1 MGTGNIISIMDE
13 LKRVSKESKMFRN
26 EISTI
31 PMVLIIFCVGG
42 LTISSC
48 AVSNQEAIKTR
59 TDLSVQEMVRAEQ
72 APLTQ
77 HPVAIEPLPNQK
89 TDPQAKSVVEQPQPV
104 NLSPA
109 PISADIPRK
118 SDEST
123 KSAGAVNAPAPIISS
138 DLSKKSETVKK
149 QPVQNPAIVN
159 PRDERRVREAET
171 ERDIMEE
178 ALLLL
183 DESQKYWVNGELED
197 ALQMLDQAYALLLD
211 TNGNPDIM
219 RQKDDLRL
227 MISKRL
233 LAIYNSHQSVAKGK
247 RGEIPIVTNADVE
260 KEIRLFQTVERD
272 FFVSSYQR
280 SRIYRPVIL
289 RELKKAGLPE
299 ELSWLPLVES
309 GYKISAL
316 SSARALGLWQFIP
329 STGYKYGMNRDD
341 WVDERMDVEK
351 STRAAIDYFKD
362 LHAMFG
368 DWLTVL
374 AGYNCGEGRV
384 MRTIASQHINYLD
397 RFWDLYQRLPNETA
411 RYVPR
416 FVATLLIVR
425 DPQKYGIDL
434 GPGDPKTDILSYEVA
449 EINRSMRLQDIA
461 QKLETPEETL
471 YILNAELRHRM
482 TPDRPYKLKVP
493 VEKAELL
500 LKMVSDIPLG
510 EKPHLSFQ
518 AVRGVFIKHKVRQG
532 ETLATIA
539 EKYKTSAEAIRSA
552 NRLTKKRLVVGQ
564 RLNVPIRSTKASG
577 GPAEKAT
584 KSGKAM
590 NHQVQKGDTLAS
602 LSRKYGIPVAEIR
615 KVNNLQN
622 DNLKIGQTLQLTT
635 KNEEETQANERK
647 KAVTPGKKEK
657 AKPGTKPVPGK
668 VPESTAAKQYTVK
681 KGDSLNQ
688 IARENNIPLDRLLKL
703 NRLGQKE
710 NIHPGQVIL
719 VQ

>member
-1 MGTGNIISIMDE
+1 
-13 LKRVSKESKMFRN
+13 MFRN

-31 PMVLIIFCVGG
+31 LMVLIIFCLGG

-48 AVSNQEAIKTR
+48 SVSKREVLTNTQTGLAA
-59 TDLSVQEMVRAEQ
+59 QEMARAEES
-72 APLTQ
+72 PLSQ

-89 TDPQAKSVVEQPQPV
+89 TDPQAKGVVERPQPA

-109 PISADIPRK
+109 PISADIPRN

-123 KSAGAVNAPAPIISS
+123 KSAGAVNAPLPILSS

-149 QPVQNPAIVN
+149 QPVQNPLLLN
-159 PRDERRVREAET
+159 PRDERRVREEEK

-183 DESQKYWVNGELED
+183 DESQKFWVNGELED

-211 TNGNPDIM
+211 TNGNPDIV

-227 MISKRL
+227 MISKRI

-247 RGEIPIVTNADVE
+247 RGEIPIVTNTDVE
-260 KEIRLFQTVERD
+260 KEIRQFQTVERD
-272 FFVSSYQR
+272 FFIASYQR

-309 GYKISAL
+309 GYKINAL

-329 STGYKYGMNRDD
+329 STGYKYGLNRDD

-397 RFWDLYQRLPNETA
+397 RFWDLYQRLPYETA

-434 GPGDPKTDILSYEVA
+434 GSGDPKTDILSYEVA
-449 EINRSMRLQDIA
+449 EINRSMRLQDVA
-461 QKLETPEETL
+461 QKLETPDETI

-493 VEKAELL
+493 IEKAELL
-500 LKMVSDIPLG
+500 RKLASEIPLG
-510 EKPHLSFQ
+510 EKPRLSFQ
-518 AVRGVFIKHKVRQG
+518 TVRGVFIKHKVRQG
-532 ETLATIA
+532 ETVASIA

-552 NRLTKKRLVVGQ
+552 NPSSKKRLVVGQ
-564 RLNVPIRSTKASG
+564 RLNVPIRSKKAS

-602 LSRKYGIPVAEIR
+602 LSRKYSIPVTEIR
-615 KVNNLQN
+615 KINSLKN
-622 DNLKIGQTLQLTT
+622 DTLKIGQTLQLTT
-635 KNEEETQANERK
+635 KNEEETQAKEQKR
-647 KAVTPGKKEK
+647 AETPGKKEK
-657 AKPGTKPVPGK
+657 AKPGTKPVQEK
-668 VPESTAAKQYTVK
+668 ISESSAPKQYTVK
-681 KGDSLNQ
+681 KGDSLNR
-688 IARENNIPLDRLLKL
+688 IARENNIPLAKLLRL
-703 NRLGQKE
+703 NRMGQKE
-710 NIHPGQVIL
+710 NIHPGQVIR

>member
-1 MGTGNIISIMDE
+1 
-13 LKRVSKESKMFRN
+13 
-26 EISTI
+26 
-31 PMVLIIFCVGG
+31 
-42 LTISSC
+42 
-48 AVSNQEAIKTR
+48 
-59 TDLSVQEMVRAEQ
+59 
-72 APLTQ
+72 
-77 HPVAIEPLPNQK
+77 
-89 TDPQAKSVVEQPQPV
+89 
-104 NLSPA
+104 
-109 PISADIPRK
+109 
-118 SDEST
+118 
-123 KSAGAVNAPAPIISS
+123 
-138 DLSKKSETVKK
+138 
-149 QPVQNPAIVN
+149 
-159 PRDERRVREAET
+159 VREEEK

-211 TNGNPDIM
+211 TNGNPDIV

-227 MISKRL
+227 MISKRI

-260 KEIRLFQTVERD
+260 KEIRQFQTVERD

-329 STGYKYGMNRDD
+329 STGYKYGLNRDD

-397 RFWDLYQRLPNETA
+397 RFWDLYQRLPYETA

-416 FVATLLIVR
+416 FLATLLIVR
-425 DPQKYGIDL
+425 DPQKYGMDL
-434 GPGDPKTDILSYEVA
+434 GSGDLKTDILSYDVA
-449 EINRSMRLQDIA
+449 EVNRSMRLQDIA
-461 QKLETPEETL
+461 QQLETPEETL
-471 YILNAELRHRM
+471 YILNAELRHRL

-493 VEKAELL
+493 ITKAELL
-500 LKMVSDIPLG
+500 LKMASEIPLA
-510 EKPHLSFQ
+510 EKPRTSYQ
-518 AVRGVFIKHKVRQG
+518 TVRGVFIKHKVRQG
-532 ETLATIA
+532 ETLAKIA
-539 EKYKTSAEAIRSA
+539 EKYKTSAEAILLA
-552 NRLTKKRLVVGQ
+552 NHLSKKRLSAGQ
-564 RLNVPIRSTKASG
+564 RLNIPIRSAKASG
-577 GPAEKAT
+577 SAEKT
-584 KSGKAM
+584 TRSGRAVS
-590 NHQVQKGDTLAS
+590 HRVQKGDTLAS

-615 KVNNLQN
+615 KINSVKN
-622 DNLKIGQTLQLTT
+622 DTLKIGQTLQLAAR
-635 KNEEETQANERK
+635 NEEEAQAKERK
-647 KAVTPGKKEK
+647 KSETSGKKEK
-657 AKPGTKPVPGK
+657 ARPGTKPAPEK
-668 VPESTAAKQYTVK
+668 VAESPALKRYTVK
-681 KGDSLNQ
+681 KGDSLNR
-688 IARENNIPLDRLLKL
+688 IARENNIPLASLLKL
-703 NRLGQKE
+703 NRMGQKA
-710 NIHPGQVIL
+710 NIRPGQVIR

>member
-1 MGTGNIISIMDE
+1 
-13 LKRVSKESKMFRN
+13 MFSN
-26 EISTI
+26 KISTI
-31 PMVLIIFCVGG
+31 PIVLIILCLGG

-48 AVSNQEAIKTR
+48 SVSTR
-59 TDLSVQEMVRAEQ
+59 EVLSKSQTDLAVQEMARAKES
-72 APLTQ
+72 PLSQ
-77 HPVAIEPLPNQK
+77 PPVANESPLNQA
-89 TDPQAKSVVEQPQPV
+89 TDPQAKGAVEQPPQPA

-109 PISADIPRK
+109 ANPPDIPTK
-118 SDEST
+118 KNGLT
-123 KSAGAVNAPAPIISS
+123 KSAGAVDTPGPIISS
-138 DLSKKSETVKK
+138 DLSGKSEAIKK
-149 QPVQNPAIVN
+149 QPVQNPLLLN
-159 PRDERRVREAET
+159 PRDERSVREEEK

-211 TNGNPDIM
+211 TNGNPDIV

-227 MISKRL
+227 MISKRI
-233 LAIYNSHQSVAKGK
+233 LAIYNSNQSVVNGK

-280 SRIYRPVIL
+280 SRIYRPVML

-309 GYKISAL
+309 GYKINAL

-329 STGYKYGMNRDD
+329 STGYKYGLNRDD

-397 RFWDLYQRLPNETA
+397 RFWDLYQRLPFETA

-434 GPGDPKTDILSYEVA
+434 GSGDPKTDILSYDVA
-449 EINRSMRLQDIA
+449 EINRCMRLQDIA
-461 QKLETPEETL
+461 QKLETPEETI

-493 VEKAELL
+493 IEKAQLL
-500 LKMVSDIPLG
+500 LKMVSEIPLG
-510 EKPHLSFQ
+510 EKPRLSSKT
-518 AVRGVFIKHKVRQG
+518 VRGVFIKHKVRQG
-532 ETLATIA
+532 ETLASIA

-552 NRLTKKRLVVGQ
+552 NPSSKKRLVVGQ
-564 RLNVPIRSTKASG
+564 RLNIPIRSAKASG
-577 GPAEKAT
+577 PAAKAT
-584 KSGKAM
+584 KPGKAL

-615 KVNNLQN
+615 KINNLKN
-622 DNLKIGQTLQLTT
+622 DTLKIGQTLQIATR
-635 KNEEETQANERK
+635 NEEETQAKERK
-647 KAVTPGKKEK
+647 KVETPGKKER
-657 AKPGTKPVPGK
+657 AKPGTKPVPEK
-668 VPESTAAKQYTVK
+668 VSESSTPKQYTVK
-681 KGDSLNQ
+681 KGDSLNR
-688 IARENNIPLDRLLKL
+688 IARENNIPLSKLLKL
-703 NRLGQKE
+703 NRMEQKE